1 MKISLL
7 KDDKLLTYKLPDRIE
22 GNMWLSETD
31 NNGIER
37 NIINIEATQDGKW
50 KLISNSDYYVFEK
63 NNKVPFTFLNEN
75 SIYTINHSYSV
86 NELLLFTSPSFDNSF
101 KFYLIKNEFDMG
113 LSVGRNESCNI
124 IYVINYVGDRDF
136 IIKKEND
143 KLYLEVQE

>member
-75 SIYTINHSYSV
+75 SIYTINQMRS
-86 NELLLFTSPSFDNSF
+86 
-101 KFYLIKNEFDMG
+101 I
-113 LSVGRNESCNI
+113 
-124 IYVINYVGDRDF
+124 
-136 IIKKEND
+136 
-143 KLYLEVQE
+143 